1 MSRRIRV
8 VEDVTFSEIQL
19 ADQARTFIQL
29 AKPRSIKL
37 LPWHTAKMDA
47 ACEIENVPIQRAC
60 INGQEFEYAV
70 MKGVKRKLW
79 FIFDQL
85 NSVNYENTQLRNLV
99 RNFQDKLDG
108 YRKQERL
115 MRDANLMQRMYYLFT
130 GKLP

>member
-1 MSRRIRV
+1 MTRKIRI
-8 VEDVTFSEIQL
+8 VEDVTLSEIEL
-19 ADQARTFIQL
+19 ADQAVTFIQL
-29 AKPRSIKL
+29 AKTHNIKVHPR
-37 LPWHTAKMDA
+37 HT
-47 ACEIENVPIQRAC
+47 EIIDPTYEVENVPIQRAC

-85 NSVNYENTQLRNLV
+85 DSVNYENTQLRNLV
-99 RNFQDKLDG
+99 RNFQDKIDG

-115 MRDANLMQRMYYLFT
+115 IRDANFMQRLCYLIT

>member
-1 MSRRIRV
+1 MTRKIRV
-8 VEDVTFSEIQL
+8 VEDVTFSKFEL

-29 AKPRSIKL
+29 AKPRSRKL
-37 LPWHTAKMDA
+37 LPWHTTRDEAY
-47 ACEIENVPIQRAC
+47 EVENVPIQRAC

-85 NSVNYENTQLRNLV
+85 DMLKADNTQLRIELY
-99 RNFQDKLDG
+99 NFQDKLDE
-108 YRKQERL
+108 YIAQERL